1 MSMANLEVE
10 RADAPDSS
18 SKLLTIEE
26 FLALPEEDGIER
38 DLIDGRLVEQPMSR
52 RNPNHG
58 ATEANIIFLLKDWHG
73 RKSEPR
79 GRIYG
84 ADVSYRLRPEPE
96 TLVCIDVT
104 YASVEQ
110 VEAWKQNRKRS
121 YFEGP
126 PVLAVEILSP
136 SDTHARVTDKVTTY
150 LEVGTVVWVVDPDLR
165 TVIVYRPGASVQIFG
180 ETDELVADPYL
191 PGFRVA
197 VARIFE
203 D

>member
-1 MSMANLEVE
+1 MSIANLEVE
-10 RADAPDSS
+10 LAAEPEAP

-26 FLALPEEDGIER
+26 FLALPEDDGIER

-52 RNPNHG
+52 RNPDHG
-58 ATEANIIFLLKDWHG
+58 GTEANIIFLLKDWLG
-73 RKSEPR
+73 RQPEPR

-84 ADVSYRLRPEPE
+84 ADTAFRLRTEPQ
-96 TLVCIDVT
+96 TLVGIDVAYT
-104 YASVEQ
+104 SAESV
-110 VEAWKQNRKRS
+110 ATWKRNRKRS

-126 PVLAVEILSP
+126 PILAVEILSP
-136 SDTHARVTDKVTTY
+136 SDTHARVSEKVATY
-150 LEVGTVVWVVDPDLR
+150 LDVGTVVWVVDPDLK

-180 ETDELVADPYL
+180 EADELVADPYL